1 MNYDFIKYDS
11 ILTEFKVYTS
21 NIDYEKIFCEVPND
35 IHKDI
40 FDLTNLYYDFFET
53 ELKVENTASISVIL
67 NSTKKIDKIPVK
79 AHLVILKNL
88 KYVDTQTGEQ
98 KITNK
103 ISVNVCLHPYEHVSN
118 NFEVLQNIFLLDFD
132 IDNEPEFKKYLYNI
146 IFYAY
151 IIFKDFKY
159 HPMLKYLNH
168 KDEIDS
174 IVKLKTSFIRLFG
187 ESDDCSVC
195 LEQTI
200 YTTTCNHYLCQK
212 CFSQLREKICP
223 SCRTDLIEENNFTYE
238 DVIDIDY

>member
-1 MNYDFIKYDS
+1 MNYDFIKYNS
-11 ILTEFKVYTS
+11 ILTEFKIFSS
-21 NIDYEKIFCEVPND
+21 NIDYEKIFSEVPND

-40 FDLTNLYYDFFET
+40 FDLTNLYYDFFIS
-53 ELKVENTASISVIL
+53 ELKVENLASISIML

-79 AHLVILKNL
+79 AHLVVLKNL

-98 KITNK
+98 KIANK

-132 IDNEPEFKKYLYNI
+132 IDNESEFKKNIYNT

-168 KDEIDS
+168 KDELNS
-174 IVKLKTSFIRLFG
+174 ILKLKTSFIRLFG
-187 ESDDCSVC
+187 ETDDCSVC
-195 LEQTI
+195 LEHTI
-200 YTTTCNHYLCQK
+200 YTTICNHYLCQK

-238 DVIDIDY
+238 DVTSTDY